1 MSGMHHAKRP
11 MTTEVA
17 IRPLRP
23 ADVPRL
29 QEIRAAAFE
38 PVFRSFRD
46 LIGADIAPTAL
57 ATAESEQET
66 LLSDA
71 CEPGAGEKVF
81 VAQAGSSLVGFVVV
95 SLDEAKRIGEIGLNA
110 VHPEFAG
117 RGIGTALYGFALDFM
132 REAGM
137 VVATVGTG
145 GDPSH
150 TPARRAYAK
159 AGFDRAI
166 PSVWLYR
173 RL

>member
-1 MSGMHHAKRP
+1 MSGTQHAKRP
-11 MTTEVA
+11 MTTEIT

-23 ADVPRL
+23 SDVPRL

-46 LIGADIAPTAL
+46 LVGADISSTAL

-66 LLSDA
+66 LLNDA
-71 CEPGAGEKVF
+71 CRPGANETVF
-81 VAQAGSSLVGFVVV
+81 VAQAGSGLVGFVVV
-95 SLDEAKRIGEIGLNA
+95 ALDDAKKIGEIGLNA
-110 VHPEFAG
+110 VHPECAG
-117 RGIGTALYGFALDFM
+117 QGIGTALYAFALDFM

-159 AGFDRAI
+159 AGFDKAI